1 METGLAE
8 QLNQILLV
16 TGTEMSKAAVPIG
29 TGAFL
34 WGRGG
39 IYEERIY
46 FWRPHYPV
54 D

>member
-1 METGLAE
+1 METALAE
-8 QLNQILLV
+8 QLNQILFV
-16 TGTEMSKAAVPIG
+16 TGIEMSKAAVLIG

-39 IYEERIY
+39 SYEERIY
-46 FWRPHYPV
+46 FRRPHNRV